1 MPRAGRGNERAPFTL
16 LTIAD
21 CLPLSLSLCQAHN
34 EGGHKVHF
42 FDSTG
47 GLRGFK
53 RSYYEG
59 GVRSPSVVRWP
70 GVTPAGSVSNVP
82 WAFWDVL
89 PTLLEMANARP
100 LPANATI
107 DGRSIVKALRGEAM
121 AAPAYLYWTW
131 RGAVAADE
139 APEASGMEPNGMAA
153 GAKPGYAVRVG
164 KHKAVVHACA
174 DQRGKRPSMEDVLEL
189 YDLEADPAETK
200 NIAAVGGGPAVVE
213 AIKRMLVGQQ
223 PPLSCVCYQC

>member
-1 MPRAGRGNERAPFTL
+1 MKA
-16 LTIAD
+16 
-21 CLPLSLSLCQAHN
+21 
-34 EGGHKVHF
+34 GHKVHF

-153 GAKPGYAVRVG
+153 GAKPRL
-164 KHKAVVHACA
+164 
-174 DQRGKRPSMEDVLEL
+174 RGARWQ
-189 YDLEADPAETK
+189 AQ
-200 NIAAVGGGPAVVE
+200 GGGPRVRRSAWQAALHGGCFGAV
-213 AIKRMLVGQQ
+213 
-223 PPLSCVCYQC
+223 